1 MTQHAPIERAVAP
14 AQSRADFDP
23 EKALEALIYVASR
36 VNQDMYRTLKTIYI
50 ADKCHLERFGSLIFG
65 SSYLA
70 LPFGPV
76 PDEAYDIVKFVR
88 GSIPSSPVEH
98 AIEAF
103 AMEGNNI
110 IPRRDPDLSVLSR
123 SDIDCLNVAIDQ
135 CQHLSFQELKKLTHD
150 DAYLATPQNSRMAI
164 EAIAA
169 TLPNSAELIQHL
181 ADPHPGE
188 AE

>member
-1 MTQHAPIERAVAP
+1 MTQRAPIEESVTP

-36 VNQDMYRTLKTIYI
+36 VEHDMYRTLKTIYV

-88 GSIPSSPVEH
+88 GSISTSPVEH

-103 AMEGNNI
+103 AVEGNDI
-110 IPRRDPDLSVLSR
+110 IPCREPDLDVLSR
-123 SDIDCLNVAIDQ
+123 SDIDCLDTAIDQ
-135 CQHLSFQELKKLTHD
+135 CQHLSFPELKKLTHD
-150 DAYLATPQNSRMAI
+150 DAYLATPSNSRIAI